1 MKYSKLSNTY
11 LSARNN
17 NSHLDQLF
25 NDGGLSS
32 IVATLRRAFVELHDI
47 ESTLLSLKLRGKTQ
61 RNNKHRRIRTDTTSL
76 QLTTGQQQHER
87 NNTMEILSSSSGE
100 LAAASEASVTSKNE
114 PLLQLI
120 QLSRDRLKQNSKYVD
135 IVAAQAMMFE
145 DFSDEG
151 SEVQEERL
159 LPTLMTN
166 SQRVSAQLN
175 LISTFLYMTNYY
187 IVAPTCGQYAT
198 RVGSSDSMAGIVI
211 GMTPNAALLATV
223 LYAWWSNHTYKSAL
237 IFAVLCSLV
246 GNIFYAM
253 ALSYNSIYLVMLG
266 RVLNGFGSARSINRR
281 FIADTFSKRD
291 RTAASAAFVTA
302 AALGMSFGESSECIY
317 VITCVIKRSHLNYQ
331 HFCRSCS
338 SCYVE

>member
-1 MKYSKLSNTY
+1 M
-11 LSARNN
+11 
-17 NSHLDQLF
+17 
-25 NDGGLSS
+25 
-32 IVATLRRAFVELHDI
+32 ATLRRAFVELHDI

-61 RNNKHRRIRTDTTSL
+61 RNNKHRRIRTDTTGL
-76 QLTTGQQQHER
+76 QLRTGQQPQQHHER
-87 NNTMEILSSSSGE
+87 NNTMEMLSSSSGE
-100 LAAASEASVTSKNE
+100 LAAAAEASVTSKNE

-145 DFSDEG
+145 DYSDEG
-151 SEVQEERL
+151 SAVQEEQL

-166 SQRVSAQLN
+166 AQRVSAQLN

-198 RVGSSDSMAGIVI
+198 RVGSSDGMAGIVI

-302 AALGMSFGESSECIY
+302 AALGMSCGKSFECIY
-317 VITCVIKRSHLNYQ
+317 VFTCVVKRSHLNYQ